1 MTDERKDQLTAEAD
15 GLIEGRNA
23 VIEAL
28 RTEASID
35 KIFIQKGETDKTLGH
50 IASKA
55 RAAGIVV
62 VEADRRK
69 LDGMSRTH
77 AHQGVIALAAVRE
90 YVSVE
95 DILADAA
102 AKNEKPLIVV
112 CDEISD
118 PHNLGAIIRTA
129 YCAGAHGVIIP
140 KRRSAGLTSVV
151 AKTSAGAVSHM
162 KVARVP
168 NIPSLLKDLK
178 KQGVWVF
185 GTAADGDTAV
195 VAYMSYAGDDA
206 PLTVSVGR
214 YPLGHPE
221 QAAWVQAQISDS
233 AECYVSTIFTG
244 TTLYTGGQV
253 CLAAG
258 ESILLMDPASGE
270 VRQLDL
276 SPMSAPL
283 PDGVS
288 HTEDSYLGASVI
300 GSYGDILLVGKALY
314 LEGVW
319 DRYHYVMAAYQ
330 DGKLMAM
337 LDQNSADSAQLTL
350 YGPDGKT
357 AGSSPL
363 MTEDYVASGGTALPV
378 EYIGQLFPLQ

>member
-1 MTDERKDQLTAEAD
+1 
-15 GLIEGRNA
+15 
-23 VIEAL
+23 
-28 RTEASID
+28 
-35 KIFIQKGETDKTLGH
+35 
-50 IASKA
+50 
-55 RAAGIVV
+55 
-62 VEADRRK
+62 
-69 LDGMSRTH
+69 MSH
-77 AHQGVIALAAVRE
+77 
-90 YVSVE
+90 
-95 DILADAA
+95 
-102 AKNEKPLIVV
+102 
-112 CDEISD
+112 
-118 PHNLGAIIRTA
+118 
-129 YCAGAHGVIIP
+129 
-140 KRRSAGLTSVV
+140 
-151 AKTSAGAVSHM
+151 
-162 KVARVP
+162 
-168 NIPSLLKDLK
+168 
-178 KQGVWVF
+178 
-185 GTAADGDTAV
+185 
-195 VAYMSYAGDDA
+195 AGDDA

-221 QAAWVQAQISDS
+221 QAVWVQAQISDS

-288 HTEDSYLGASVI
+288 HTEESYLGASVI
-300 GSYGDILLVGKALY
+300 GSYGDVLLVGKALY
-314 LEGVW
+314 QEGVW

-350 YGPDGKT
+350 YGPDGKP

>member
-1 MTDERKDQLTAEAD
+1 MKKR
-15 GLIEGRNA
+15 IC
-23 VIEAL
+23 AL
-28 RTEASID
+28 
-35 KIFIQKGETDKTLGH
+35 L
-50 IASKA
+50 
-55 RAAGIVV
+55 
-62 VEADRRK
+62 
-69 LDGMSRTH
+69 LC
-77 AHQGVIALAAVRE
+77 LAALFSLAGCGTKPKTPVKGQNEPNPVKAQGLPEAEPGCVPLLLIYTCGEPGSQVFQYYSATWNIQRNTLTQGQLFYTGTSYGFVPDGWRQERATFDGQSFTYIRE
-90 YVSVE
+90 GQERREPLPETTE
-95 DILADAA
+95 DRG
-102 AKNEKPLIVV
+102 
-112 CDEISD
+112 SF
-118 PHNLGAIIRTA
+118 R
-129 YCAGAHGVIIP
+129 CA
-140 KRRSAGLTSVV
+140 
-151 AKTSAGAVSHM
+151 
-162 KVARVP
+162 
-168 NIPSLLKDLK
+168 
-178 KQGVWVF
+178 
-185 GTAADGDTAV
+185 AADGDTAV
-195 VAYMSYAGDDA
+195 VVYMSCAGNDA

-221 QAAWVQAQISDS
+221 QVAWVQAQISDS

-288 HTEDSYLGASVI
+288 HTEESYLGASVI
-300 GSYGDILLVGKALY
+300 GSYGDVLLVGKALY
-314 LEGVW
+314 QEGVW